1 MEEKN
6 HRTNRFN
13 SLSTQI
19 ILWVGG
25 CSLAVFVVVFLC
37 MQYYDLPSFPL
48 AAAVIC
54 LLVLLILCWHIVAY
68 HLRPLGLLADSAQRM
83 AEGHLD
89 ERVPDSGHK
98 DEIGQLQNN
107 FVAMQHSLS
116 DYISDMQ
123 QKREMLSQQNEKL
136 QAAYEQAK
144 EADLVKER
152 FLNNM
157 TEQMT
162 RSVGSITTL
171 TETICNDFKDLSRAD
186 LAKHQIQIL
195 NDTETVTLLLN
206 KMLSAT

>member
-1 MEEKN
+1 MKEKGY
-6 HRTNRFN
+6 RLNRLD

-37 MQYYDLPSFPL
+37 MRYYDLPSFPL
-48 AAAVIC
+48 VTAALC
-54 LLVLLILCWHIVAY
+54 LLMLLVLCRIVVSY
-68 HLRPLGLLADSAQRM
+68 HLNPLRLLADSAQRM

-107 FVAMQHSLS
+107 FVAMQHSLA
-116 DYISDMQ
+116 DYISDLR
-123 QKREMLSQQNEKL
+123 QKQEALSQQNEKL

-144 EADLVKER
+144 ESDRVKEH
-152 FLNNM
+152 FLSNM

-162 RSVGSITTL
+162 RSVNSITSL
-171 TETICNDFKDLSRAD
+171 TEAMCDNYKDLTRSDMVR
-186 LAKHQIQIL
+186 LQIQIL